1 MVVVTRALIPCS
13 VCGTLMPAKSKHSG
27 HDRKTCSPACKAR
40 RQSERMRKQR
50 LESAD
55 IRSGQMIQHRQGGA
69 ERQPIVP
76 DGRPLCAD
84 RKHLWVE
91 VLPYGERRQQ
101 WSEFR
106 CGKCGA
112 RTRFANWGDWEQ

>member
-1 MVVVTRALIPCS
+1 VPIAAYALIPCP

-40 RQSERMRKQR
+40 RQSERMRKRGQ
-50 LESAD
+50 ESAN
-55 IRSGQMIQHRQGGA
+55 IRTGQMVQHRGA

-76 DGRPLCAD
+76 DGRPLCSD

-91 VLPYGERRQQ
+91 VLGYGERRPQ

-106 CGKCGA
+106 CEKCGA
-112 RTRFANWGDWEQ
+112 RTRFANWGEWER